1 MFSIGFSL
9 SKQAAVMVAEKC
21 LLDAVALHPSAS
33 MSQQIIAYSV
43 SNMVQRYTATW
54 LKGQPKQEIIE
65 IEIDIDIDIDIDI
78 EYDSLSSYTSHKI
91 YQLASD
97 FIEKDLCQITCAFL
111 GKNATVSAFSITFG
125 TPTLIG
131 YPVYLICK
139 WSSEKIGSYIA
150 QKGGQIILAD
160 KILHSVFKST
170 ERYLF
175 KQKPAQLEEIEFNT
189 QSVYTPA
196 YWKEQATP
204 HFTLPL
210 IINDYFKPTL
220 IK

>member
-21 LLDAVALHPSAS
+21 LLDAVVLHPSAS

-65 IEIDIDIDIDIDI
+65 IEIDIDI

-97 FIEKDLCQITCAFL
+97 FTEKDLCQITCYFL
-111 GKNATVSAFSITFG
+111 GRRAAVSAFSITFG

-150 QKGGQIILAD
+150 QKSGQIILAD

-175 KQKPAQLEEIEFNT
+175 KKQPAQLEEIEFNT